1 MFSLI
6 FKKTV
11 REVGIIISP
20 ILQLRGQGPKEVSNL
35 LKVIGQL
42 LTESLKCDNSLRSP
56 ECQSLGTLSAVTL
69 REPMSSNTYGNR
81 GGPASTRPVTRHA

>member
-56 ECQSLGTLSAVTL
+56 ECQSLGTLSAVTYYESPCH
-69 REPMSSNTYGNR
+69 RTHTVTAVAQ
-81 GGPASTRPVTRHA
+81 PAPVR

>member
-11 REVGIIISP
+11 REVGIVISP

-35 LKVIGQL
+35 LKVTWPVIDG
-42 LTESLKCDNSLRSP
+42 
-56 ECQSLGTLSAVTL
+56 VT
-69 REPMSSNTYGNR
+69 
-81 GGPASTRPVTRHA
+81 